1 MDEDDLESKMI
12 FRSWGIFCKNGVKN
26 VQDCLV
32 AWPGAP
38 WCVFI
43 EDERRHQVLL
53 EEVTIGY
60 SDGDADGDGDGVT
73 DGDGDGD
80 NDILYIF
87 TFSLQTRK

>member
-1 MDEDDLESKMI
+1 MKMI
-12 FRSWGIFCKNGVKN
+12 KKVKGFTDHEEYF

-32 AWPGAP
+32 AWPWAP

-43 EDERRHQVLL
+43 EDECRHQVLL
-53 EEVTIGY
+53 EEVTIVYGD
-60 SDGDADGDGDGVT
+60 SDADGDGDGDSDGGGDT

-80 NDILYIF
+80 NEILYNF